1 MLLTLMSGMPRE
13 IRLMDKRYSFIGF
26 RGHNHSSGKLDVQVD
41 QIKGRFFQP
50 LNENLGHLG
59 IGSGIPNEK
68 GGSYEGKIL
77 ATNCFMDYYGIA
89 HGGNCNGGFISCG
102 K

>member
-1 MLLTLMSGMPRE
+1 MQNQILLTGRIS
-13 IRLMDKRYSFIGF
+13 IFIGF

-89 HGGNCNGGFISCG
+89 HGGNCNGSFISCG